1 MVVDGLAPYGG
12 TSWRN
17 KWGKLNVPE
26 IDIQEEMAKVVAQLT
41 AAVTNIGLYSAAHPQ
56 VGQYVDKTYA
66 VLAGLLQARPEVTVM
81 LVGDDLVAEGKPL
94 AAESAY
100 VANFIRILRRK
111 SVERVTFVAGLPRAE
126 LQGFISDLAM
136 SDAASIKTTGCI
148 KLGRVE
154 LRVKQAGPGAGAGA
168 GEAHS
173 WGGEDAPPEVIEEL
187 VKLTTVELDELKDVY
202 LRIKKHK
209 QIDVKSVDGM
219 VRRFIKGFRE
229 EVNPL
234 RLLASLKSS
243 HEYTFTHVVNVG
255 ILTMAQAESVGF
267 MGDHLHAIGVA
278 SFLHDIGKLFV
289 PEEIMNKKGK
299 LDQNERQVIETHT
312 TKGARYLM
320 GTEGIPKLAVLAALE
335 HHLKFDG
342 SGYPS
347 IKGGWTPNIASQM
360 ISIADVF
367 DAMRSRRS
375 YQEPQPISKIEAVLR
390 GGAGK
395 AFNPMLVENFFRLIR
410 I

>member
-1 MVVDGLAPYGG
+1 MA
-12 TSWRN
+12 
-17 KWGKLNVPE
+17 E
-26 IDIQEEMAKVVAQLT
+26 IDVHEEMAKIVAQLT
-41 AAVTNIGLYSAAHPQ
+41 AAVTNIGLYSASHPQ
-56 VGQYVDKTYA
+56 VGQYVDKTHA
-66 VLAGLLQARPEVTVM
+66 ALTGLLQANPEVTIM
-81 LVGDDLVAEGKPL
+81 LVGNDLVAAGRPL
-94 AAESAY
+94 PSDSAY
-100 VANFIRILRRK
+100 VANFIRILRRR

-126 LQGFISDLAM
+126 LFAFINDLTTR
-136 SDAASIKTTGCI
+136 DAASIKTTSFI
-148 KLGRVE
+148 KLGKVE
-154 LRVKQAGPGAGAGA
+154 LRVKQAG
-168 GEAHS
+168 GEQHG
-173 WGGEDAPPEVIEEL
+173 WGGDDVSPEVIEEL
-187 VKLTTVELDELKDVY
+187 VALSTSELDELKDVY

-209 QIDVKSVDGM
+209 QIDVKSVDE
-219 VRRFIKGFRE
+219 VVKRFIKGFRE
-229 EVNPL
+229 EANPL

-267 MGDHLHAIGVA
+267 TGEHLHQIGVA

-299 LDQNERQVIETHT
+299 LSQDERMIIETHT

-342 SGYPS
+342 TGYPS
-347 IKGGWTPNIASQM
+347 MKGGWTPNIASQM
-360 ISIADVF
+360 ISVADVF

-375 YQEPQPISKIEAVLR
+375 YQEPQPMSKIEEILK

-395 AFNPMLVENFFRLIR
+395 AFNPTLVENFYRLIR
-410 I
+410 K

>member
-1 MVVDGLAPYGG
+1 MSETDVHEELA
-12 TSWRN
+12 
-17 KWGKLNVPE
+17 K
-26 IDIQEEMAKVVAQLT
+26 IVAQLT
-41 AAVTNIGLYSAAHPQ
+41 AAVTNIGLYSASHPQ
-56 VGQYVDKTYA
+56 VGQYVDKTHA
-66 VLAGLLQARPEVTVM
+66 ALTGLLQANPEVTIM
-81 LVGDDLVAEGKPL
+81 LVGNDLVAAGRPL
-94 AAESAY
+94 PSDSAY
-100 VANFIRILRRK
+100 VANFSRILRRR

-126 LQGFISDLAM
+126 LFAFINDLTTR
-136 SDAASIKTTGCI
+136 DAASIKTTSFI
-148 KLGRVE
+148 KLGKVE
-154 LRVKQAGPGAGAGA
+154 LRVKQAGGDQHGWVGDVSP
-168 GEAHS
+168 
-173 WGGEDAPPEVIEEL
+173 DVIEEL
-187 VKLTTVELDELKDVY
+187 GELSPSELDELKDVY

-209 QIDVKSVDGM
+209 QIDVKSVDE
-219 VRRFIKGFRE
+219 VVKRFIKGFRE

-267 MGDHLHAIGVA
+267 TGEHLHQIGVA

-299 LDQNERQVIETHT
+299 LSQDERMIIETHT

-342 SGYPS
+342 TGYPS
-347 IKGGWTPNIASQM
+347 MKGGWTPNIASQM
-360 ISIADVF
+360 ISVADVF

-375 YQEPQPISKIEAVLR
+375 YQEPQPMSKIEEILK

-395 AFNPMLVENFFRLIR
+395 AFNPTLVENFYRLIR
-410 I
+410 K

>member
-1 MVVDGLAPYGG
+1 MSETDVHEELA
-12 TSWRN
+12 
-17 KWGKLNVPE
+17 K
-26 IDIQEEMAKVVAQLT
+26 IVAQLT
-41 AAVTNIGLYSAAHPQ
+41 AAVTNIGLYSASHPQ
-56 VGQYVDKTYA
+56 VGQYVDKTHA
-66 VLAGLLQARPEVTVM
+66 ALTGLLQANPEVTIM
-81 LVGDDLVAEGKPL
+81 LVGNDLVAAGRPL
-94 AAESAY
+94 PSDSAY
-100 VANFIRILRRK
+100 VANFSRILRRR

-126 LQGFISDLAM
+126 LFAFINDLTTR
-136 SDAASIKTTGCI
+136 DAASIKTTSFI
-148 KLGRVE
+148 KLGKVE
-154 LRVKQAGPGAGAGA
+154 LRVKQAGGDQHGWVGDVSP
-168 GEAHS
+168 
-173 WGGEDAPPEVIEEL
+173 DVIEEL
-187 VKLTTVELDELKDVY
+187 GELSPSELDELKDVY

-209 QIDVKSVDGM
+209 QIDVKSVDE
-219 VRRFIKGFRE
+219 VVKRFIKGFRE

-267 MGDHLHAIGVA
+267 TGEHLHQIGVA

-289 PEEIMNKKGK
+289 PEEIMNKNGK
-299 LDQNERQVIETHT
+299 LSQDERMIIETHT

-342 SGYPS
+342 TGYPS
-347 IKGGWTPNIASQM
+347 MKGGWTPNIASQM
-360 ISIADVF
+360 ISVADVF

-375 YQEPQPISKIEAVLR
+375 YQEPQPMSKIEEILK

-395 AFNPMLVENFFRLIR
+395 AFNPTLVENFYRLIR
-410 I
+410 K